1 MSKDESA
8 YDTESLKSTCINNDE
23 NILINLGY
31 KQELKRKFGLVSMTG
46 FGFSVLSCWV
56 AMGGSLSQVMLNG
69 GPASLVWGWLGCCIC
84 VMPVVLCMAEMCSAY
99 PIAGGQY
106 SWCNILT
113 EGTRWG
119 RFFSYFCGWVQLS
132 GLIGMTACSWYLVGE
147 DIAAVANLNHPE
159 YAAPNWQIALISIG
173 SGVLSMIVCL
183 VGNTVL
189 EYLTDAALYWSLG
202 GLIICFVT
210 VLACAPKYETG
221 TFVFSSIIS
230 GGPGWGNAGMAVV
243 MGIMQSAFGIAPF
256 DSVAHI
262 AEEIEDAPKQV
273 PRAMVMA
280 VLVSFFTTFIFII
293 ALLFGIQDLN
303 AVVNTPT
310 GFPLVEIFNQATGSK
325 VGASCLCAI
334 LIVAQ
339 CNTNVGL
346 MTEASRSVYAFAR
359 DGAFPFGMNKWLMYV
374 SPAMDLP
381 VYSMIL
387 VSAIA
392 SGLVC
397 ILFGSTTAFST
408 VISISSTGLYT
419 SYFLCIL
426 VCTMFNRSKARGYY
440 NLGRY
445 AIYLQVAALLYLI
458 FTLTFMF
465 FPTTP
470 SVNANTMNYDCVA
483 FGIIV
488 ILALISWF
496 CGARNTFITANNICT
511 LDGVESGSEK
521 LDADDFTTT
530 PHDTKKYS

>member
-1 MSKDESA
+1 MTQKLSSSNDP
-8 YDTESLKSTCINNDE
+8 ESLSLGSGMNDE
-23 NILINLGY
+23 EILNDMGY
-31 KQELKRKFGLVSMTG
+31 KQEFKRKFGLVSMTG

-106 SWCNILT
+106 SWCMILSK
-113 EGTRWG
+113 GTQWG
-119 RFFSYFCGWVQLS
+119 RYVSYFCGWIQLS

-147 DIAAVANLNHPE
+147 DIAAVANLNHPD
-159 YAAPNWQIALISIG
+159 YAAPNWHIALISIG
-173 SGVLSMIVCL
+173 SGLLSMITCL
-183 VGNTVL
+183 VGNNVL
-189 EYLTDAALYWSLG
+189 EYFTDAALYWSLG

-210 VLACAPKYETG
+210 VLACAPKFETG
-221 TFVFSSIIS
+221 NFVFTSIVS
-230 GGPGWGNAGMAVV
+230 GGAGWNNAGMAVV

-280 VLVSFFTTFIFII
+280 VVVSFFTTFIFII

-303 AVVNTPT
+303 AVINTPT

-325 VGASCLCAI
+325 AGATCLCAI

-339 CNTNVGL
+339 SNTNVGL

-359 DGAFPFGMNKWLMYV
+359 DGAFPLGVNKWLMYV

-381 VYSMIL
+381 LYSMLL

-392 SGLVC
+392 TGLVC

-426 VCTMFNRSKARGYY
+426 VCAIFNKKKAKGYY
-440 NLGRY
+440 NFGNF
-445 AIYLQVAALLYLI
+445 AIYLQILALAYLT
-458 FTLTFMF
+458 FTLVFMF
-465 FPTTP
+465 FPTAST
-470 SVNANTMNYDCVA
+470 VDANTMNYDCVA
-483 FGIIV
+483 FGIV
-488 ILALISWF
+488 IALALISWF
-496 CGARNTFITANNICT
+496 SGAKHTFITANNISIVE
-511 LDGVESGSEK
+511 GVEGATQSET
-521 LDADDFTTT
+521 DYVT
-530 PHDTKKYS
+530 PQKTKT